1 MKLFPEALN
10 FSPDLRNIYVMITA
24 MRLRSASRG
33 RWKLPEARSER
44 NLAVA
49 ILRQA
54 WHEAVMDLRSVK
66 ETSRNDYRLLKRKAI
81 EWINTDEDGFPYW
94 CKLADVDHQAVRQRL
109 FDTIPDPRV

>member
-1 MKLFPEALN
+1 MKLFPEASH

-33 RWKLPEARSER
+33 RENWKLPESRSER

-81 EWINTDEDGFPYW
+81 EWINTDEEMQPVQSVYLW
-94 CKLADVDHQAVRQRL
+94 E
-109 FDTIPDPRV
+109 

>member
-1 MKLFPEALN
+1 
-10 FSPDLRNIYVMITA
+10 MITA
-24 MRLRSASRG
+24 MRLRSISRG
-33 RWKLPEARSER
+33 HENRKLPESRSER

-94 CKLADVDHQAVRQRL
+94 CKLADVDHQAVRERL
-109 FDTIPDPRV
+109 DETSLDARL